1 FFLFTVL
8 RLDAESRQRAL
19 VMLMLFTFGVVFW
32 AVYNQDADTILLF
45 IAQGVDRTVM
55 GFELPSSSF
64 LSLNSLIVIIG
75 APLMSI
81 LWFRL
86 AGRDITPSES
96 VRFAVGLLLLGAAYC
111 SLASAPAGA
120 GGLVSPLWLIVFF
133 LLFSVAELLVEPIG
147 LSMVSRLATRELM
160 GFAMGMWFMTHALG
174 NYGSGLL
181 AKLAAVPED
190 TGPAGNVMTSQAAFL
205 DYGLLALGTGLLL
218 IALLPVIARW
228 RNATDDSEG
237 NA

>member
-1 FFLFTVL
+1 MRADFAGLPNLLWLAAGTIALVVLSNLLLFHAFAAGETIAVVCAAVFGFFLFTVL
-8 RLDAESRQRAL
+8 RLDAKSRQRAL
-19 VMLMLFTFGVVFW
+19 VMLMLFAFGVIFW

-55 GFELPSSSF
+55 GFEIPSSSF

-147 LSMVSRLATRELM
+147 TFHGKSPRD
-160 GFAMGMWFMTHALG
+160 
-174 NYGSGLL
+174 
-181 AKLAAVPED
+181 P
-190 TGPAGNVMTSQAAFL
+190 
-205 DYGLLALGTGLLL
+205 
-218 IALLPVIARW
+218 
-228 RNATDDSEG
+228 
-237 NA
+237 